1 MYGAHR
7 QAGWKTS
14 IQRRIEGWG
23 PDLLPSRIVL
33 LPLITPYK
41 RPSKGTIW
49 CNPDAS
55 RSPVSLKGVPMPSRK
70 SLTFPAQ
77 LPRVVFLPLVILL
90 IGLASWPVPAA
101 AAAKQDSA
109 SHEFMTLLETEAG
122 QVEAKAGEP
131 GRVLVRLNA
140 KILQADPQQLAIP
153 LPDGRVLVAF
163 RSASW
168 RTGKRDFTWTGEL
181 QQEAS
186 QAERRAPGSVRFYQV
201 GDRLYGTLQT
211 EDGAYFELQPE
222 GSLHRLVSFPAA
234 AGGDPCGVGQADGDL
249 KRSTGELEGAEAALL
264 AGTTESDCFVPAS
277 STTISVMVLYPRSV
291 TATAS
296 EMETYANTRIAEANN
311 LFVAS
316 NVRIVYQLAYVGMIT
331 GNQPPP
337 PTTTGRPQ
345 DPFATGPVLEWL
357 NTQFANDGV
366 DTEVELLR
374 KAYGADMI
382 VVVIPQHPALN
393 CGVAN
398 LVETQNGAEVLS
410 SDSTPF
416 AGRAFSVVELNCGN
430 GDFTF
435 AHELGHNF
443 GMRHNHVQEI
453 EGNPS
458 PRAILPWAFGYLF
471 TRPSTGNK
479 VATVM
484 GCYSGTGSFN
494 ACSRIGH
501 FSNPD
506 RTFEGV
512 ATGLH
517 SSQAVAPTPPSHN
530 ACVANRRASQYAAF
544 ASPPPTTPPSLTI
557 SSPAHGATVTSS
569 TTLSA
574 TATDLQDGDRRA
586 FVQWTSDRQGV
597 LGSGSPLNVN
607 FTHFGRHLITATV
620 SDSSGTR
627 ISKSIELLVS
637 ETTPPQVWIDFPSHD
652 QQISGQF
659 QVVGWA
665 IDHSGVPQPPTFQ
678 VDGQT
683 VTLTN
688 VTRAHR
694 ADVCAA
700 FPSVNDP
707 NCPLVGWQG
716 TLDTRQMTNGPH
728 TLTMTVRDLFNNS
741 SSISRAFRT
750 QNQSR
755 VILNPTADAW
765 VSEAQPTTN
774 FGSALNL
781 EMRATGSGLARH
793 AYLKFNLAQVTRP
806 PISVVLELR
815 TGTTAWDVLNV
826 YRLATTSWGEFTVN
840 WNNGPLDPL
849 HYIQFG
855 PQAANSFIQLNLTP
869 MFPTAGGLYTL
880 GLVTSDN
887 PGHYFLSR
895 ESLHTKPALIV
906 TY

>member
-1 MYGAHR
+1 M
-7 QAGWKTS
+7 S
-14 IQRRIEGWG
+14 
-23 PDLLPSRIVL
+23 
-33 LPLITPYK
+33 
-41 RPSKGTIW
+41 
-49 CNPDAS
+49 
-55 RSPVSLKGVPMPSRK
+55 SPEVPMPSRTK
-70 SLTFPAQ
+70 SCTFPAQ
-77 LPRVVFLPLVILL
+77 LPRIAFPLLVTLL
-90 IGLASWPVPAA
+90 IGLASWLVPAA
-101 AAAKQDSA
+101 TAAKQGSA

-131 GRVLVRLNA
+131 GGILVRLNA

-153 LPDGRVLVAF
+153 LPDGRVLVAL

-168 RTGKRDFTWTGEL
+168 RTGERDFTWSGEL

-186 QAERRAPGSVRFYQV
+186 RAEGGAPGSVRFYQV
-201 GDRLYGTLQT
+201 GDQLYGTLQT

-222 GSLHRLVSFPAA
+222 GSLHRLVRFPAA
-234 AGGDPCGVGQADGDL
+234 AGGDPCGVGQAAGGL
-249 KRSTGELEGAEAALL
+249 KRSTGVLEGAEALL
-264 AGTTESDCFVPAS
+264 AGTTETDCFVPAS
-277 STTISVMVLYPRSV
+277 NTTISVMVLYPRSV

-296 EMETYANTRIAEANN
+296 AMETYANTRIAEANN

-316 NVRIVYQLAYVGMIT
+316 NVKIVYQLAHVGMIT
-331 GNQPPP
+331 GHQPPP
-337 PTTTGRPQ
+337 PRTTGRPQ
-345 DPFATGPVLEWL
+345 DPFATGPVLDWL
-357 NTQFANDGV
+357 NAQFADDGV

-382 VVVIPQHPALN
+382 VVVIPQHPAVN

-398 LVETQNGAEVLS
+398 LVETQNGTEVLHP
-410 SDSTPF
+410 DSTPF
-416 AGRAFSVVELNCGN
+416 ADRAFAVVELDCGN

-453 EGNPS
+453 DGDPS
-458 PRAILPWAFGYLF
+458 PRAILPWAFGHLL
-471 TRPSTGNK
+471 TLSPTSK

-506 RTFEGV
+506 RTFQGV
-512 ATGLH
+512 ATGVH
-517 SSQAVAPTPPSHN
+517 SGQAVAPAPPSHN
-530 ACVANRRASQYAAF
+530 ACVANLRAPQYAGF

-557 SSPAHGATVTSS
+557 TSPAHGATVTSA
-569 TTLSA
+569 TTLTA
-574 TATDLQDGDRRA
+574 TATDPQDGDRRA
-586 FVQWTSDRQGV
+586 FVQWTSDRQGA

-607 FTHFGRHLITATV
+607 FTRFGRHLITATV

-627 ISKSIELLVS
+627 IAKSIELLVS
-637 ETTPPQVWIDFPSHD
+637 ETTPPQVWIDSPAHD

-688 VTRAHR
+688 VTRAQR

-700 FPSVNDP
+700 FPTVTDP
-707 NCPLVGWQG
+707 NCPNVGWQG
-716 TLDTRQMTNGPH
+716 TLDTRQMTNGTH

-741 SSISRAFRT
+741 SSTSRTFRT

-755 VILNPTADAW
+755 VILNPIADAW
-765 VSEAQPTTN
+765 VSEAQPTAN
-774 FGSALNL
+774 FGSAVNL
-781 EMRATGSGLARH
+781 EMRASGSGLARH

-806 PISVVLELR
+806 PVSVALEVR
-815 TGTTAWDVLNV
+815 TGTTAWDVLHV
-826 YRLATTSWGEFTVN
+826 YSLATTSWDEFSVN

-849 HYIQFG
+849 HHIQFG
-855 PQAANSFIQLNLTP
+855 PQAANSFTNLNLTP

-895 ESLHTKPALIV
+895 EGSLFTMPTLIV